1 MARNYYMSFTNH
13 FLHKFMA
20 CSRGKMWLIELC
32 CILTSSHKN
41 SEMSL
46 VDCCAG
52 VIIISLKYTDYSSS
66 LQKILREA
74 IYINSRRGC
83 KNMQQWQLVMERTGT
98 RNPIIGYPQYQ
109 GRYFLL
115 HFESYITVDF
125 EKLLASIFELVHKS
139 ADFKNVNK

>member
-1 MARNYYMSFTNH
+1 MIVYQKMARNYYMSFTNH

-83 KNMQQWQLVMERTGT
+83 KNMQQWPLVMERTGT
-98 RNPIIGYPQYQ
+98 RNLVIGYPWKTFFAKFLP
-109 GRYFLL
+109 YFLTE
-115 HFESYITVDF
+115 HVEDYV
-125 EKLLASIFELVHKS
+125 KL
-139 ADFKNVNK
+139 